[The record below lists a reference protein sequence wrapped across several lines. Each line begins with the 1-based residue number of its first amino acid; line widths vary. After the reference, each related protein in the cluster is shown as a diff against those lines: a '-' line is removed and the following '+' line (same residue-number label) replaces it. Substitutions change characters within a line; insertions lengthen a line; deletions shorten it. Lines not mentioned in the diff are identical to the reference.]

1 VDETWNL
8 EPDDSFGELELDI
21 PATRDHS
28 AFLPLASALSALY
41 AKEKE
46 GKDLLG
52 DVLLAIPKQGL
63 TVAAAPILDCILT
76 DHAVRELRRRGL
88 DKQDLD
94 DVLKNPGQRLE
105 VRRGRVV
112 LQSKTQEGGTEYLLR
127 IFVDI
132 DRNPAEIVTAYRT
145 SKVSKYWR
153 EQP

>member
-1 VDETWNL
+1 
-8 EPDDSFGELELDI
+8 
-21 PATRDHS
+21 
-28 AFLPLASALSALY
+28 
-41 AKEKE
+41 
-46 GKDLLG
+46 
-52 DVLLAIPKQGL
+52 
-63 TVAAAPILDCILT
+63 VAVAPIVDYILT
-76 DHAVRELRRRGL
+76 DHATRELRRRGL
-88 DKQDLD
+88 DKQELD

>member
-1 VDETWNL
+1 MAATPIVD
-8 EPDDSFGELELDI
+8 
-21 PATRDHS
+21 
-28 AFLPLASALSALY
+28 Y
-41 AKEKE
+41 
-46 GKDLLG
+46 
-52 DVLLAIPKQGL
+52 
-63 TVAAAPILDCILT
+63 ILT

-105 VRRGRVV
+105 VRQGRVV

-145 SKVSKYWR
+145 RKVSKYWR